1 MRFQTVFTAAVIGA
15 CSIAAVGGPAL
26 AAGQRN
32 AYQVL
37 SVASAEAC
45 ARACED
51 DGLCI
56 AWTFTDAAACNLSA
70 VAPHETPGEMKYGVS
85 SRAPSFARALAEMR
99 GPTEAPAIAE
109 AVAPTPEPAPA
120 HTEART
126 SEEAAFEAASLEL
139 LGGPEDETLR
149 ARQ

>member
-15 CSIAAVGGPAL
+15 CSIAAIGGPAL

-37 SVASAEAC
+37 SVANAEAC

-56 AWTFTDAAACNLSA
+56 AWTFTDVAACNLSA
-70 VAPHETPGEMKYGVS
+70 VAPHETPGEIKYGVS

-99 GPTEAPAIAE
+99 GPTEPPAIAE
-109 AVAPTPEPAPA
+109 APEPAPI

>member
-15 CSIAAVGGPAL
+15 CSIAALGAPAM
-26 AAGQRN
+26 AAGQRD
-32 AYQVL
+32 AYQIL
-37 SVASAEAC
+37 SVSTAEAC

-56 AWTFTDAAACNLSA
+56 AWTFTDSGACNLSA
-70 VAPHETPGEMKYGVS
+70 VAPQQTPGDMKYGLS
-85 SRAPSFARALAEMR
+85 TRAPSFARAQTEMR
-99 GPTEAPAIAE
+99 GPTEMPAIAE
-109 AVAPTPEPAPA
+109 APTPASAPVS
-120 HTEART
+120 TEAQS
-126 SEEAAFEAASLEL
+126 SEDAAFEEASLAL